1 MATTDTTLQ
10 GQQPFTLYA
19 AQGRLYAGN
28 AAQKL
33 IDLGAMTQQGDQWC
47 YLLDGNRLQGSGF
60 FTAEEAL
67 RDVAQKIRF
76 LYLDGQFTAV
86 ADARDNPGLDLA
98 NATRL
103 DITLDPLAPG
113 EPAADATV

>member
-1 MATTDTTLQ
+1 MATTHTTAQ
-10 GQQPFTLYA
+10 RQQPFTLYA

-33 IDLGAMTQQGDQWC
+33 VDLGELAQEAGRWH
-47 YLLDGNRLQGSGF
+47 YLLDGNKLQGAGF

-76 LYLDGQFTAV
+76 LYLDGQFTAL
-86 ADARDNPGLDLA
+86 ADSRDSPGLDLA

-103 DITLDPLAPG
+103 DITLDALAPG
-113 EPAADATV
+113 EPATDATV